1 MYWHGGCLY
10 RDTNPIT
17 MTISSNK
24 MIKAFTAAILLTIV
38 TVSAGFAQTASA
50 SKSRIAVVSNENKTN
65 IWVSDF
71 PKQTSIV
78 VTDSENNLLSMITTN
93 QYGAAFISLPQGI
106 NTEVIVKT
114 LNGEVT
120 ASKKAFVKKAKEE
133 ENVVAN
139 EKDNS
144 TKA

>member
-10 RDTNPIT
+10 TNTNPIT
-17 MTISSNK
+17 MTTSSNK
-24 MIKAFTAAILLTIV
+24 MIKAFTAAILLTIL
-38 TVSAGFAQTASA
+38 TVSAGFAQTTP
-50 SKSRIAVVSNENKTN
+50 SKSRIAVVSSENKTN

-78 VTDSENNLLSMITTN
+78 VMDSENNLLSMITTN
-93 QYGAAFISLPQGI
+93 QYGAAFISLPEGI

-114 LNGEVT
+114 LNGEVSV
-120 ASKKAFVKKAKEE
+120 SKKAVAQKIKEE
-133 ENVVAN
+133 ENVVSI

-144 TKA
+144 PKA

>member
-10 RDTNPIT
+10 TNTNTIT
-17 MTISSNK
+17 MTTSSNK

-38 TVSAGFAQTASA
+38 TVSAGFAQTTP
-50 SKSRIAVVSNENKTN
+50 SKSRIAVVSNESKTN

-78 VTDSENNLLSMITTN
+78 VMDSENNLLSMITTN
-93 QYGAAFISLPQGI
+93 QYGAAFISLPAGI

-114 LNGEVT
+114 LNGEVSV
-120 ASKKAFVKKAKEE
+120 SKKAVAQKIKEE
-133 ENVVAN
+133 ENVVSI

-144 TKA
+144 PKA